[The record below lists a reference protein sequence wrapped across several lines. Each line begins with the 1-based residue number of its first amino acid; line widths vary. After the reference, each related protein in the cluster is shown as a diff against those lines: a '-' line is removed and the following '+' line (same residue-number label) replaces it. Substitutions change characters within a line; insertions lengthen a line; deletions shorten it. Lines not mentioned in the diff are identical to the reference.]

1 MYTAVLPRKEEYRTR
16 GAEEEVLM
24 KVAILGF
31 GTVGSGTAEMLTKNK
46 ALLEAHAGEEVEIK
60 YIVDIRSFP
69 ESPFADRI
77 INDFSVVEKDD
88 EVSLVIEVIGGARV
102 AYDFTKRALLAGKS
116 VVTSNKELVATH
128 GVELLTIAKE
138 KGCYYLFEAAV
149 GGGIPVLSPIANDLS
164 HNEILEISGI
174 LNGTTNY
181 ILTRMFSS
189 GASFEA
195 ALAEAQAKGYAEA
208 DPTADVEGHDAA
220 RKIAILG
227 ALASGKMVSSDAIH
241 TEGIRAIRAEDVAAA
256 AKIGCSIKL
265 LGRYLRTESGDM
277 FLMVAPFLLHA
288 DSPLS
293 GISDVYNGV
302 LVRGNFVGDVMF
314 YGRGAGS
321 EPTASA
327 VVADVDKIA
336 RDAAYRP
343 SMSLAEDV
351 PTEFSYF
358 RARRYVVVEGADAA
372 AIEIIFGE
380 TEPLSSEENAFLT
393 VEMSEKGFAERAK
406 RLEACGGKIVSH
418 IRLYR

>member
-1 MYTAVLPRKEEYRTR
+1 
-16 GAEEEVLM
+16 M

-31 GTVGSGTAEMLTKNK
+31 GTVGSGTAEMLTKNS
-46 ALLEAHAGEEVEIK
+46 ALLAARAGEEIEIK

-69 ESPFADRI
+69 DSPFADKI
-77 INDFSVVEKDD
+77 VNDFSLVEADD
-88 EVSLVIEVIGGARV
+88 EVSLVIEVIGGAKI
-102 AYDFTKRALLAGKS
+102 AYDFTRRALLKGKS

-128 GVELLTIAKE
+128 GAELLAIAKE

-149 GGGIPVLSPIANDLS
+149 GGGIPVLSPLTNEIG
-164 HNEILEISGI
+164 HNEISEISGI

-195 ALAEAQAKGYAEA
+195 ALAEAQAKGYAES

-227 ALASGKMVSSDAIH
+227 ALASGKIVSDTAIH
-241 TEGIRAIRAEDVAAA
+241 TEGIRGIRAEDVAAA
-256 AKIGCSIKL
+256 AQIGCSIKL
-265 LGRYLRTESGDM
+265 LGRYLRTEGGDM
-277 FLMVAPFLLHA
+277 FLLVAPFMLPS
-288 DSPLS
+288 DCPLS

-321 EPTASA
+321 APTASA

-336 RDAAYRP
+336 RGVAQLP
-343 SMSLAEDV
+343 SFVPAGDEC
-351 PTEFSYF
+351 PTEISYF
-358 RARRYVVVEGADAA
+358 RARRYVVVEGVDNAA
-372 AIEIIFGE
+372 TQIIFGE
-380 TEPLSSEENAFLT
+380 TEPLSTEEHAFLT
-393 VEMSEKGFAERAK
+393 AEMSERSFLNRVA
-406 RLEACGGKIVSH
+406 RLEACGGKVVSH

>member
-1 MYTAVLPRKEEYRTR
+1 
-16 GAEEEVLM
+16 M

-31 GTVGSGTAEMLTKNK
+31 GTVGGGTADMLTKNS
-46 ALLEAHAGEEVEIK
+46 ALLAARAGEPIEIK
-60 YIVDIRSFP
+60 YIVDIREFP
-69 ESPFADRI
+69 DSPFADRI
-77 INDFSVVEKDD
+77 IHDFSVVEAD
-88 EVSLVIEVIGGARV
+88 EEVTLVIEVIGGAKV

-128 GVELLTIAKE
+128 GAELLAIAKE
-138 KGCYYLFEAAV
+138 KGCFYLFEAAV
-149 GGGIPVLSPIANDLS
+149 GGGIPVLSPIVNEVS
-164 HNEILEISGI
+164 HNEISEISGI

-189 GASFEA
+189 GASFAA
-195 ALAEAQAKGYAEA
+195 ALSEAQAKGYAES

-227 ALASGKMVSSDAIH
+227 ALASGKMVGTDRIL

-265 LGRYLRTESGDM
+265 LGRYLCTANGDV
-277 FLMVAPFLLHA
+277 FLIVAPFLLPA
-288 DSPLS
+288 ESPLS

-314 YGRGAGS
+314 YGRGAGA

-336 RDAAYRP
+336 RGVAVRP
-343 SMSLAEDV
+343 TFTTAEDDI
-351 PTEFSYF
+351 PTDISFF
-358 RARRYVVVEGADAA
+358 RARRYVVVEGADQN

-380 TEPLSSEENAFLT
+380 TQPLSVEENAFLT
-393 VEMSEKGFAERAK
+393 TEMSERGFRTRAA
-406 RLEACGGKIVSH
+406 RLEACGGKVVSH
-418 IRLYR
+418 IRLYK

>member
-1 MYTAVLPRKEEYRTR
+1 
-16 GAEEEVLM
+16 M

-31 GTVGSGTAEMLTKNK
+31 GTVGSGTAEMLTKNR
-46 ALLEAHAGEEVEIK
+46 AILAARAGEEVEIK

-69 ESPFADRI
+69 DSPFASLI
-77 INDFSVVEKDD
+77 TNDFSAVEADD
-88 EVSLVIEVIGGARV
+88 EVSLVIEVIGGVKV
-102 AYDFTKRALLAGKS
+102 AYDFTRRALLAGKS

-128 GVELLTIAKE
+128 GAELLAIAKE
-138 KGCYYLFEAAV
+138 KGCFYLFEAAV
-149 GGGIPVLSPIANDLS
+149 GGGIPVLSPLVNDLG
-164 HNEILEISGI
+164 HNDVFEISGI

-195 ALAEAQAKGYAEA
+195 ALSEAQAKGYAES

-227 ALASGKMVSSDAIH
+227 ALASGKMVKADAIR
-241 TEGIRAIRAEDVAAA
+241 TEGIRSIRAEDVAAA
-256 AKIGCSIKL
+256 AKIDCSIKL
-265 LGRYLRTESGDM
+265 LGRYLRTDGGDT
-277 FLMVAPFLLHA
+277 FLLVAPFLLPA

-293 GISDVYNGV
+293 TISDVYNGV

-321 EPTASA
+321 APTASA

-336 RDAAYRP
+336 RGAAILP
-343 SMSLAEDV
+343 AFAPAEGDI
-351 PTEFSYF
+351 PTEISFF
-358 RARRYVVVEGADAA
+358 RARRYVVVEGADASA
-372 AIEIIFGE
+372 VEIIFGE
-380 TEPLSSEENAFLT
+380 TEPISVEENAFLT
-393 VEMSEKGFAERAK
+393 AEMSERSFRERVE

>member
-1 MYTAVLPRKEEYRTR
+1 
-16 GAEEEVLM
+16 M
-24 KVAILGF
+24 KIAILGF
-31 GTVGSGTAEMLTKNK
+31 GTVGSGTAEMLTQNA
-46 ALLEAHAGEEVEIK
+46 ALLARHAGEEVEIK

-77 INDFSVVEKDD
+77 INDFSVVEEDD
-88 EVSLVIEVIGGARV
+88 EVSLVVEVIGGAKI
-102 AYDFTKRALLAGKS
+102 AYDFTKRALARGKS

-128 GVELLTIAKE
+128 GAELLALAKE

-149 GGGIPVLSPIANDLS
+149 GGGIPVLSPLVNDLS
-164 HNEILEISGI
+164 HNEISEVSGI

-195 ALAEAQAKGYAEA
+195 ALAEAQAKGYAEQ

-227 ALASGKMVSSDAIH
+227 ALTTGKMVASDAIH

-265 LGRYLRTESGDM
+265 LGRYLHTENGDM
-277 FLMVAPFLLHA
+277 FLLVAPFLLPK

-302 LVRGNFVGDVMF
+302 LVRGNFVGDTMF

-321 EPTASA
+321 APTASA

-336 RDAAYRP
+336 RGAAYRP
-343 SMSLAEDV
+343 DFVNAEGDV
-351 PTEFSYF
+351 PTDIDFF
-358 RARRYVVVEGADAA
+358 RARRYVVVEGIDAS

-380 TEPLSSEENAFLT
+380 TEPLSVEENAFLT
-393 VEMSEKGFAERAK
+393 AEMSEKSFKSRIA
-406 RLEACGGKIVSH
+406 RLEAAGGKVVSH

>member
-1 MYTAVLPRKEEYRTR
+1 
-16 GAEEEVLM
+16 M

-31 GTVGSGTAEMLTKNK
+31 GTVGSGTAEMLTKNS
-46 ALLEAHAGEEVEIK
+46 ALLAARAGEEIEIK

-69 ESPFADRI
+69 DSPFADKI
-77 INDFSVVEKDD
+77 VNDFSLVEADD
-88 EVSLVIEVIGGARV
+88 EVSLVIEVIGGAKI
-102 AYDFTKRALLAGKS
+102 AYDFTRRALLKGKS

-128 GVELLTIAKE
+128 GAELLAIAKE

-149 GGGIPVLSPIANDLS
+149 GGGIPVLSPLTNEIG
-164 HNEILEISGI
+164 HNEISEISGI

-195 ALAEAQAKGYAEA
+195 ALAEAQAKGYAES

-227 ALASGKMVSSDAIH
+227 ALASGKIVADTAIH
-241 TEGIRAIRAEDVAAA
+241 TEGIRGIRAEDVAAA
-256 AKIGCSIKL
+256 AQIGCSIKL
-265 LGRYLRTESGDM
+265 LGRYLRTEGGDM
-277 FLMVAPFLLHA
+277 FLLVAPFMLPS
-288 DSPLS
+288 DCPLS

-302 LVRGNFVGDVMF
+302 LARGNFVGDVMF

-321 EPTASA
+321 APTASA

-336 RDAAYRP
+336 RGVAQLP
-343 SMSLAEDV
+343 SFVPAGDDC
-351 PTEFSYF
+351 PTEISYF
-358 RARRYVVVEGADAA
+358 RARRYVVVEGVDSAA
-372 AIEIIFGE
+372 TQIIFGE
-380 TEPLSSEENAFLT
+380 TEPLSTEEHAFLT
-393 VEMSEKGFAERAK
+393 AEMSERSFLNRVA

>member
-1 MYTAVLPRKEEYRTR
+1 
-16 GAEEEVLM
+16 M

-31 GTVGSGTAEMLTKNK
+31 GTVGSGTAEMLTKNR

-69 ESPFADRI
+69 DSPFADRI
-77 INDFSVVEKDD
+77 INDFSVVEADE
-88 EVSLVIEVIGGARV
+88 EVSVVIEVIGGAKI
-102 AYDFTKRALLAGKS
+102 AYDFTKRSLLAGKS

-128 GVELLTIAKE
+128 GAELLSIAKE

-164 HNEILEISGI
+164 HNEILEVSGI

-227 ALASGKMVSSDAIH
+227 ALASGKLVSADAIH
-241 TEGIRAIRAEDVAAA
+241 TEGIRAIRAEDVLAAE
-256 AKIGCSIKL
+256 KIGCSIKL

-277 FLMVAPFLLHA
+277 FLLVAPFLLPA

-336 RDAAYRP
+336 RGQAYRP
-343 SMSLAEDV
+343 VFTVAEDV
-351 PTEFSYF
+351 PTEFSFF

-372 AIEIIFGE
+372 ATQIIFGE
-380 TEPLSSEENAFLT
+380 IEPLSSEENAFLT
-393 VEMSEKGFAERAK
+393 AEMSEKGFLDRVK